1 MSKVVP
7 PRFWRAVGTVGL
19 AALLALTGL
28 VAPQLGP
35 QAAPAAQ
42 AADSDSPQVYKFQGF
57 WNKIDGDVDEIR
69 ADVVLRLPQGYVDR
83 DTGALLSVG
92 GQQLR
97 VGHDYNTGTGRQS
110 HRYINT
116 ISGGAAGADQW
127 AKNRDQYFTIHKVIP
142 SGKYD
147 FVVMSIEGD
156 IDITNAPAATNVPG
170 GLLSNLNFYFSY
182 ASGAPGTSTSWVS
195 SALTTEPGAFYWYY
209 GTRND
214 SAITGPQFR
223 IPWDNTQQLW
233 SAGQANWGAVLD
245 FGLNGYPEGV
255 LPPNS
260 IGLDLVNNATR
271 SNAEAGYGGTVSD
284 SFWYAWVHEDGTL
297 VDSINTSPIR
307 VTGVTP
313 SGAWYTNANQIPK
326 NLSQAERPG
335 LAVIGW
341 TQEQADQG
349 LTNRVGVDGSIDF
362 TDAGGTGYYRLMA
375 WPESRNPVNQ
385 SGDNGAPVI
394 SYSPSD
400 LFDPSGALTQLGSE
414 AEWTTAT
421 VYYKYNLPIPDAPV
435 ITVPPNDSHTNVN
448 NTVTISGTGTP
459 GHTITLK
466 FKPGTTITEFDDPDL
481 ETLVDGQHEGI
492 LEGDIVVDENG
503 NWTYTYTPATPLPD
517 GEYIVV
523 AVQTNPAVGQF
534 AITSGMSNPNDAEA
548 PTEWGVTFT
557 VDTVPPVAPA
567 FVCPT
572 SPSEETAPELS
583 GSGVDEGARVFVSI
597 DGERVGEAT
606 VTDGAWTYTVDPPLA
621 NGTYELTVIQVDKA
635 GNESPVSAPVCG
647 LRVAT
652 AVPGTGA
659 KFVKPVEH
667 AAPGLTDVATDN
679 WEITLT
685 DAEGTVVMS
694 AETPVQ
700 LKRDTEYTIG
710 ERLRTVPAPEAA
722 ASRYAQLGGLACV
735 DGDGA
740 PLPADLVDPDAGTL
754 TIGSD
759 RDLTEPVS
767 CTITNQT
774 AHVSFVTQRLGGQTT
789 APAAGWTLG
798 IEGADPAFSTTLT
811 DTQPSDI
818 ARPGTAALAAGV
830 PEGLSLVGIQRLDI
844 ARAECETHAPNAAAA
859 PQDCWV
865 TVTNAE
871 AAAAMLAQGKHTV
884 FRLVGATPADLPS
897 LPITGGLGSWS
908 FMLGGASVL
917 ALAGGAY
924 LRKRYL
930 ISRGFNPVL
939 ADGAVAGPSSD
950 GRGE

>member
-1 MSKVVP
+1 M
-7 PRFWRAVGTVGL
+7 FG
-19 AALLALTGL
+19 LLALAVGVVSAGL
-28 VAPQLGP
+28 VVPLPGP
-35 QAAPAAQ
+35 ASPHTAHALESAAPV
-42 AADSDSPQVYKFQGF
+42 VYKFQGF

-69 ADVVLRLPQGYVDR
+69 ADIVLRLPRGYVDPSN
-83 DTGALLSVG
+83 GNLLTVD

-97 VGHDYNTGTGRQS
+97 IGHDYNTGSTRQS

-116 ISGGAAGADQW
+116 ISGGATGADQW

-142 SGKYD
+142 SGKHD

-182 ASGAPGTSTSWVS
+182 AAGAPGTSTSWVS

-245 FGLNGYPEGV
+245 FGLHGFPAGV

-284 SFWYAWVHEDGTL
+284 SFWYAWVHEDGSL
-297 VDSINTSPIR
+297 VQAINTAPIR

-326 NLSQAERPG
+326 NVAQADWPG
-335 LAVIGW
+335 RAVIAW

-349 LTNRVGVDGSIDF
+349 LTSNVGMDGSIDF
-362 TDAGGTGYYRLMA
+362 TNAGGTGYYRLMA

-394 SYSPSD
+394 SYTPGD
-400 LFDPSGALTQLGSE
+400 LFDGNGLLTALARE

-421 VYYKYNLPIPDAPV
+421 VYYKYDLPIPDAPV
-435 ITVPPNDSHTNVN
+435 ITVPPHESHTNVN
-448 NTVTISGTGTP
+448 TEVTISGTGSP

-466 FKPGTTITEFDDPDL
+466 FKPGTSITDFDDPEL

-492 LEGDIVVDENG
+492 VEGDIVVDENG
-503 NWTYTYTPATPLPD
+503 NWSYTYTPTAPLAD
-517 GEYIVV
+517 GDYSVV
-523 AVQTNPAVGQF
+523 AVQTNPAEGQF
-534 AITSGMSNPNDAEA
+534 ALTSGMSNPNAGDP

-557 VDTVPPVAPA
+557 VDTVPPDAPTL
-567 FVCPT
+567 VCPA
-572 SPSEETAPELS
+572 SPTEETAPTIS
-583 GSGVDEGARVFVSI
+583 GAGAEEGARVYIAI
-597 DGERVGEAT
+597 DGERIGEAT
-606 VTDGAWTYTVDPPLA
+606 VSSGTWTYTVDPPLA
-621 NGTYELTVIQVDKA
+621 NGTYELTVTQVDRA
-635 GNESPVSAPVCG
+635 GNESPLSAPACEI
-647 LRVAT
+647 RVAT
-652 AVPGTGA
+652 AVPATGA
-659 KFVKPVEH
+659 KVVQPVEH
-667 AAPGLTDVATDN
+667 GAPGLTEASADN

-685 DAEGTVVMS
+685 DDEGTVVMD
-694 AETPVQ
+694 AETPAQ

-710 ERLRTVPAPEAA
+710 ERLRTDPAPEVA
-722 ASRYAQLGGLACV
+722 ASRYARLGGLACV

-740 PLPADLVDPDAGTL
+740 PLPPEVIDPDELTL
-754 TIGSD
+754 TMRSD
-759 RDLTEPVS
+759 LDLAEPVS

-798 IEGADPAFSTTLT
+798 IDGADPGFSTSLT
-811 DTQPSDI
+811 DTKPSDI

-830 PEGLSLVGIQRLDI
+830 PEGLSLVGVQRLDI
-844 ARAECETHAPNAAAA
+844 ARAECETHAPNAAGA

-865 TVTNAE
+865 TVTDTE
-871 AAAAMLAQGKHTV
+871 AAAAVLAQGKHTV
-884 FRLVGATPADLPS
+884 FRLVGATPAELPS

-917 ALAGGAY
+917 TLASAAY
-924 LRKRYL
+924 LRRRYL
-930 ISRGFNPVL
+930 ISRGFDPAL
-939 ADGAVAGPSSD
+939 ADRAVAGPSSD